1 MLNLGLDAFLVIFF
15 LTHVF
20 FAFQS
25 FRRNNGQLTG
35 LLRKGVVDLV
45 FRQASKAFYLLLI
58 PAVFITGIAA
68 WSFYKVLACF
78 GASGFILYTLTA
90 VFALYSI
97 AVIASFLFGKLIQL
111 AAHKA
116 GL

>member
-25 FRRNNGQLTG
+25 FRSNNGQLTG
-35 LLRKGVVDLV
+35 LLRKGVVDSL
-45 FRQASKAFYLLLI
+45 FRKASKAFSLLLI
-58 PAVFITGIAA
+58 PAVFITGLAA

-78 GASGFILYTLTA
+78 GASGLILHILTA

-97 AVIASFLFGKLIQL
+97 AVLASFLFGKLIQL

>member
-1 MLNLGLDAFLVIFF
+1 MLNLGLDAFLVMFF
-15 LTHVF
+15 LAHVY

-25 FRRNNGQLTG
+25 FRSNKDQLTG
-35 LLRKGVVDLV
+35 LLRKGVVDSL
-45 FRQASKAFYLLLI
+45 FRKASKAFSLLLI
-58 PAVFITGIAA
+58 PAVFITGLAA

-78 GASGFILYTLTA
+78 GASGFILHILTA

-97 AVIASFLFGKLIQL
+97 AVLASFLFGKLIQL

>member
-1 MLNLGLDAFLVIFF
+1 MFF
-15 LTHVF
+15 LAHVY

-25 FRRNNGQLTG
+25 FRSNKDQLTG
-35 LLRKGVVDLV
+35 LLRKGVVDSL
-45 FRQASKAFYLLLI
+45 FRKASKAFYLLLI
-58 PAVFITGIAA
+58 PAVFITGLAA

-78 GASGFILYTLTA
+78 GASGFILNILTA

-97 AVIASFLFGKLIQL
+97 AVLASFLFGKLIQL

>member
-1 MLNLGLDAFLVIFF
+1 I
-15 LTHVF
+15 
-20 FAFQS
+20 
-25 FRRNNGQLTG
+25 TG
-35 LLRKGVVDLV
+35 L
-45 FRQASKAFYLLLI
+45 
-58 PAVFITGIAA
+58 AA

-78 GASGFILYTLTA
+78 GASGLILHILTA

-97 AVIASFLFGKLIQL
+97 AVLASFLFGKLIQL

>member
-1 MLNLGLDAFLVIFF
+1 MLNLGLDAFLVMFF
-15 LTHVF
+15 VAHVY

-25 FRRNNGQLTG
+25 FRSNKDQLTG
-35 LLRKGVVDLV
+35 LLRKGVVDSL
-45 FRQASKAFYLLLI
+45 FRKASKAFSLLLI
-58 PAVFITGIAA
+58 PAVFITGLAA

-78 GASGFILYTLTA
+78 GASGFILHILTA

-97 AVIASFLFGKLIQL
+97 AVLASFLFGKLIQL